1 MANIK
6 KQILNINDYKAYA
19 YTNEYKELANQ
30 IKASAGKYFDTKD
43 ANNFIIT
50 SDFLT
55 AFKPVAFNCFKDET
69 YQNYCNLSNTK
80 QKQVLASALKYAFK
94 SDIFVDLSTI
104 RTATKNYNYETRF
117 NLNLF
122 IYQVAL
128 FVATDGGAK
137 TLSIQNPNFTPKA
150 PTIKSKNIKR

>member
-6 KQILNINDYKAYA
+6 RNILNINNYKQYA
-19 YTNEYKELANQ
+19 YSIEYKELAKQ
-30 IKASAGKYFDTKD
+30 IKTSANKYFDTKD

-50 SDFLT
+50 SDFLN
-55 AFKPVAFNCFKDET
+55 AFKPVAFKCFKDET
-69 YQNYCNLSNTK
+69 YQNYCNLTNTK
-80 QKQVLASALKYAFK
+80 QKQVLSSALKFAFK

-128 FVATDGGAK
+128 FVATDNGAK
-137 TLSIQNPNFTPKA
+137 TLSIQNPNFAPKA
-150 PTIKSKNIKR
+150 PTIKSKNVKR

>member
-6 KQILNINDYKAYA
+6 KQILNINDYKVYA
-19 YTNEYKELANQ
+19 YTNEYKTLANE
-30 IKASAGKYFDTKD
+30 IKTSAIKFFNTKD

-55 AFKPVAFNCFKDET
+55 AFKPVAFNCFKDAT
-69 YQNYCNLSNTK
+69 YQNYSNLTPTK
-80 QKQVLASALKYAFK
+80 QKQVLSSALKYAFK
-94 SDIFVDLSTI
+94 SDIFVDMSTV

-128 FVATDGGAK
+128 FVATDNGSK

-150 PTIKSKNIKR
+150 PTVKSKNVKR